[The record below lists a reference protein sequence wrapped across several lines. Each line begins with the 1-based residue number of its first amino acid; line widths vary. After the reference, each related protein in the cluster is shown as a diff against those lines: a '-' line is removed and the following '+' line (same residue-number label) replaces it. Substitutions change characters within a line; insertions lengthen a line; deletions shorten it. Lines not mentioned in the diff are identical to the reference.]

1 MAKSPTPK
9 QALGQFFTPEHI
21 VKFILE
27 NVSLTSA
34 NTIADVSCGN
44 GAFLIQA
51 FNELNKLKDD
61 EISTISQIYGIE
73 KSKPKLVQAQ
83 KRILNQ
89 CRNKKCKSII
99 QKNLLCADTVKS
111 TVEEIFDAF
120 DSIKHDGFDII
131 IGNTPFVTTKLDKN
145 LRKDP
150 IYSQIISGQVNLTT
164 PMIGRAFALLKNGG
178 KLGLVLPK
186 TLLRVHSYQKLRDF
200 LISNFEFEYV
210 VDIGIGWK
218 DVRGE
223 QIIFIGTKKN
233 NVNAKKLVNIGIW
246 NKNKSEKP
254 LTHKIQQRKL
264 TRFGIFQLIEKPK
277 VISVTSKIIGKHPNL
292 NSVCNGKIYR
302 GIPVG
307 ANSKFVM
314 TKPRNGYNEA
324 LRGDSIKKF
333 SFDYFIYLKDRNYPK
348 LTDELL
354 KEKIVLQNIFSAESG
369 VIANYDDK
377 GLITLD
383 TVTNVFPTDEDP
395 YYILG
400 ILNSRLARFFMI
412 FVIYLRS
419 RLTMHTDR
427 NYIGLLPIPKINSKL
442 KANII
447 KQVNSSLQGKKSDKI
462 DELIFKAYGLSTK
475 EKQLIDSELVRF
487 ERDGKKSI

>member
-1 MAKSPTPK
+1 MNSC
-9 QALGQFFTPEHI
+9 L
-21 VKFILE
+21 V
-27 NVSLTSA
+27 
-34 NTIADVSCGN
+34 IAG
-44 GAFLIQA
+44 
-51 FNELNKLKDD
+51 
-61 EISTISQIYGIE
+61 
-73 KSKPKLVQAQ
+73 
-83 KRILNQ
+83 
-89 CRNKKCKSII
+89 
-99 QKNLLCADTVKS
+99 
-111 TVEEIFDAF
+111 
-120 DSIKHDGFDII
+120 
-131 IGNTPFVTTKLDKN
+131 
-145 LRKDP
+145 
-150 IYSQIISGQVNLTT
+150 
-164 PMIGRAFALLKNGG
+164 
-178 KLGLVLPK
+178 
-186 TLLRVHSYQKLRDF
+186 
-200 LISNFEFEYV
+200 
-210 VDIGIGWK
+210 
-218 DVRGE
+218 
-223 QIIFIGTKKN
+223 
-233 NVNAKKLVNIGIW
+233 
-246 NKNKSEKP
+246 

-314 TKPRNGYNEA
+314 TKPRNGYSEA

-348 LTDELL
+348 LTDDLL
-354 KEKIVLQNIFSAESG
+354 KAKIVLQNIFSAESG
-369 VIANYDDK
+369 VIASYDDK

-427 NYIGLLPIPKINSKL
+427 SYIGLLPIPKINSKL
-442 KANII
+442 KADII

-462 DELIFKAYGLSTK
+462 DELIFKAYGLSSE

-487 ERDGKKSI
+487 ERDGKKNI